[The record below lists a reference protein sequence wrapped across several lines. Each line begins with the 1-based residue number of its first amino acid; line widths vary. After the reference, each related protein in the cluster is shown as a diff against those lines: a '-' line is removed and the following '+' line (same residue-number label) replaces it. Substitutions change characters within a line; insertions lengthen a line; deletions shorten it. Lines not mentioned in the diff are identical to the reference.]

1 MCQHVFTK
9 VRVQWWLSIIR
20 VHIYRITKLCDS
32 YHEILILFSFL
43 FSFRRWKVEDKR
55 IANCTLVPR
64 VCLLLFV
71 YLLLISLSRTSALS
85 LSVAVNLLLFTLW
98 TAIIP
103 LMCIFVH
110 FPSLELYLQTSS
122 WWIWSYGGRAPQL
135 QSPLVLW
142 LPFWPCGLESLYPS
156 PLLVPTLDSRNQWV
170 NLLNYSYAIS

>member
-1 MCQHVFTK
+1 MK
-9 VRVQWWLSIIR
+9 
-20 VHIYRITKLCDS
+20 
-32 YHEILILFSFL
+32 FSFFFL
-43 FSFRRWKVEDKR
+43 FFSAFGGEKWKTNVLLTALLCPGYVYSYLF
-55 IANCTLVPR
+55 ICYSLV
-64 VCLLLFV
+64 
-71 YLLLISLSRTSALS
+71 
-85 LSVAVNLLLFTLW
+85 SVALQLCPWVSVNLLLFTLW

>member
-1 MCQHVFTK
+1 M
-9 VRVQWWLSIIR
+9 
-20 VHIYRITKLCDS
+20 
-32 YHEILILFSFL
+32 ILNIKFSF
-43 FSFRRWKVEDKR
+43 FSFFSSFRRWKVEDKR

-64 VCLLLFV
+64 VCLLFLFV
-71 YLLLISLSRTSALS
+71 YLLLISLRRTSALS
-85 LSVAVNLLLFTLW
+85 LSVAVNLILFTLW
-98 TAIIP
+98 PAIIP

-110 FPSLELYLQTSS
+110 LSSLELYLQTSS